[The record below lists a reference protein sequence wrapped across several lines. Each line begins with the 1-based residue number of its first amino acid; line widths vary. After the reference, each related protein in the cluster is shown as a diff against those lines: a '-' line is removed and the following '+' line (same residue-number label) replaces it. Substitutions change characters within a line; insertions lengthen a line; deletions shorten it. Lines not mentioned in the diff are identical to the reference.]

1 MLLDLF
7 ARYSPSR
14 EIFVIGRG
22 GEATRVAGKEF
33 RPYFYIMSP
42 KHDID
47 LPEYATAEDTNMIAL
62 VFDEARGGYRY
73 DPHMYVLKV
82 YVSSPSQV
90 RRIADTLKP
99 PARAGG
105 IVKFDVRASFD
116 LVRSFILDR
125 DPLLED
131 LDFAE
136 AISLAVRE
144 TQDLKIASFDMEV
157 EADKGEFPEAG
168 KARILSVSYS
178 ISRLSESADKVLD
191 DLVEDT
197 AIEYGEGDGCDA
209 VERFLKSIDGV
220 DIVVGYNS
228 ADFDMRFIKHCLG
241 KDEDGESGESRFLIY
256 NNKVYPHIDLFLLV
270 KSLRA
275 ALGIRSTDAYSLD
288 EVALDLMILRSGTR
302 IYDVERQASPEA
314 ISKWYRSDRGRFELY
329 SKADSAIALAIA
341 SQWIPVVSAI
351 SAISKIPLS
360 KIQDLPS
367 AGSIVEYI
375 LIRYLENLDPRVV
388 TEWRRA
394 SWGFGKVSRERA
406 VKLGLGEEHYM
417 GKVIS
422 AGGGVYRNVAV
433 FDFDQ
438 LYPTIYTFY
447 QVDPI
452 SSFASKEP
460 LHPGS
465 MRIYARK
472 GSQDMTF
479 YFNPLPGAVSVL
491 LSRFYEARKRLK
503 AMAREGV
510 SFAKIAD
517 KAVKIIANSAY
528 GALSKDSG
536 NLINEFASAYIFYK
550 SNEILLRAVRAIE
563 GMGLRVIYGD
573 TDSLFIQIP
582 EHIRGDLFNQLIQD
596 VVDAVRNAV
605 GEAFSIKFEG
615 LYDYIVIAMR
625 KSGAGESKKSYV
637 LVSDDNIIL
646 KGIFY
651 KHELPEI
658 LDIMRAE
665 IIRKML
671 LGIQPEKI
679 LDEIISGLS
688 HEEIIRGLTIRKT
701 VELNFI
707 SERGGLKLLNKPQHY
722 VALVYLCSRG
732 LCERHGSRFFFPADL
747 QKNIKMLSVRFGAI
761 SPRELIIVVG
771 DEIKRVVVK
780 DVSKDDERNGYWISY
795 SEKQLKI
802 DDAIRLLRV
811 CALKALNDLASIL
824 PQIRRSRSLLSHKPL
839 EDLEEVL

>member
-7 ARYSPSR
+7 VRYNPSR
-14 EIFVIGRG
+14 EIFAIGRG

-33 RPYFYIMSP
+33 RPYFYIISP
-42 KHDID
+42 KPEID
-47 LPEYATAEDTNMIAL
+47 LPEYATAESTNMIAL
-62 VFDEARGGYRY
+62 LFDEARGGYRY
-73 DPHMYVLKV
+73 DPHMYVFKV
-82 YVSSPSQV
+82 YTSSPTQI
-90 RRIADTLKP
+90 RKIADTLKP
-99 PARAGG
+99 PARPAG

-116 LVRSFILDR
+116 LVKSFILDR

-136 AISLAVRE
+136 AISFAVKE
-144 TQDLKIASFDMEV
+144 TQDLKVASFDMEV
-157 EADKGEFPEAG
+157 EASAGEFPEPG
-168 KARILSVSYS
+168 KSRILSVSYS
-178 ISRLSESADKVLD
+178 ISRISESADK
-191 DLVEDT
+191 DLEDLMEDT

-209 VERFLKSIDGV
+209 VERFLKSISGSGV

-228 ADFDMRFIKHCLG
+228 ADFDMGFINHCLG
-241 KDEDGESGESRFLIY
+241 KEGDSGESRFLIY

-270 KSLRA
+270 KSMRA
-275 ALGIRSTDAYSLD
+275 ALGIRSTVAYSLD
-288 EVALDLMILRSGTR
+288 EVALDLGILRSGTR
-302 IYDVERQASPEA
+302 IYDVERQASPET
-314 ISKWYRSDRGRFELY
+314 ISKWYRNDRGRFELY
-329 SKADSAIALAIA
+329 SKADSAIALAMA
-341 SQWIPVVSAI
+341 SQWIPVVAGI

-375 LIRYLENLDPRVV
+375 LIRYLENLDPPAI

-394 SWGFGKVSRERA
+394 SWSFGKVSRERA
-406 VKLGLGEEHYM
+406 MELGLGEEHYM

-447 QVDPI
+447 QVDPV
-452 SSFASKEP
+452 SSIASKEP
-460 LHPGS
+460 LHTGA
-465 MRIYARK
+465 MKIYARR
-472 GSQDMTF
+472 GSQDRAF
-479 YFNPLPGAVSVL
+479 YFNPLPGAVSIL

-510 SFAKIAD
+510 SFAKLAD
-517 KAVKIIANSAY
+517 KTVKIIANSAY

-563 GMGLRVIYGD
+563 RLGLKVIYGD

-582 EHIRGDLFNQLIQD
+582 EHVKGDLFEQLIKD
-596 VVDAVRNAV
+596 VVDAVKNAV

-615 LYDYIVIAMR
+615 LYEYMVIAMR
-625 KSGAGESKKSYV
+625 KAGGGESKKSYV
-637 LVSDDNIIL
+637 LVSDDNTIF

-651 KHELPEI
+651 KYELPEI
-658 LDIMRAE
+658 LDTMRAE

-671 LGIQPEKI
+671 LGVQPEKI
-679 LDEIISGLS
+679 LDEILSGLS
-688 HEEIIRGLTIRKT
+688 QEEIVRGLTIRKT

-707 SERGGLKLLNKPQHY
+707 SEKGGLKLLNKPQHY
-722 VALVYLCSRG
+722 VALVYLCSKG
-732 LCERHGSRFFFPADL
+732 LCERHGSRFFFTADHG
-747 QKNIKMLSVRFGAI
+747 NIKILSVRFGAI
-761 SPRELIIVVG
+761 SPRELIIVIG
-771 DEIKRVVVK
+771 DEIKKVTVK
-780 DVSKDDERNGYWISY
+780 EISKDDEKNGYWISY
-795 SEKQLKI
+795 SEKPLKI
-802 DDAIRLLRV
+802 EDAVKLLRV

-824 PQIRRSRSLLSHKPL
+824 PQTRMSRSLPLHKPL
-839 EDLEEVL
+839 EQLEEVL

>member
-7 ARYSPSR
+7 VRYNPSR

-22 GEATRVAGKEF
+22 GEATRLAGKEF
-33 RPYFYIMSP
+33 RPYFYVISP
-42 KHDID
+42 KPEID
-47 LPEYATAEDTNMIAL
+47 LPEYATAESTNMVAL
-62 VFDEARGGYRY
+62 TFDETRGSYRY
-73 DPHMYVLKV
+73 DPHVHVFKV
-82 YVSSPSQV
+82 YTSRPMQV
-90 RRIADTLKP
+90 RKIADTLKP
-99 PARAGG
+99 PARPAG

-116 LVRSFILDR
+116 LVRSFILDK
-125 DPLLED
+125 DSLLED

-136 AISLAVRE
+136 AISLAVMK
-144 TQDLKIASFDMEV
+144 TQDLKVASFDMEV
-157 EADKGEFPEAG
+157 EASSGEFPEPG
-168 KARILSVSYS
+168 RSRILSVSYS
-178 ISRLSESADKVLD
+178 ISRLSESADKDLE

-209 VERFLKSIDGV
+209 VERFLKSISGV

-228 ADFDMRFIKHCLG
+228 ADFDMRFINHCLG
-241 KDEDGESGESRFLIY
+241 KEDGDGESRFLIY
-256 NNKVYPHIDLFLLV
+256 NNNKVYPHIDLFLLV
-270 KSLRA
+270 KSMRA
-275 ALGIRSTDAYSLD
+275 ALGIRSTVAYSLD
-288 EVALDLMILRSGTR
+288 EVALDLGILKSSTR
-302 IYDVERQASPEA
+302 IYEVERQASPEA

-329 SKADSAIALAIA
+329 SKADSAIALAMA
-341 SQWIPVVSAI
+341 SQWIPVVAGI

-367 AGSIVEYI
+367 VGSIVEYI
-375 LIRYLENLDPRVV
+375 LIRYLENLDPPVV

-394 SWGFGKVSRERA
+394 SWSFGKVSLERA
-406 VKLGLGEEHYM
+406 MELGLGEEHFM

-422 AGGGVYRNVAV
+422 SGGGVYRNVAV

-452 SSFASKEP
+452 SSVASKEP
-460 LHPGS
+460 LHPGA
-465 MRIYARK
+465 MKIYVRR
-472 GSQDMTF
+472 GSQNRVF

-510 SFAKIAD
+510 SFAKLAD

-550 SNEILLRAVRAIE
+550 SNEILLKAVRAIE
-563 GMGLRVIYGD
+563 KLGLRVVYGD

-582 EHIRGDLFNQLIQD
+582 EHVSGELFDQLIQD
-596 VVDAVRNAV
+596 VVNAVRSAV
-605 GEAFSIKFEG
+605 AEAFSIKFEG
-615 LYDYIVIAMR
+615 LYDYMIVAMR
-625 KSGAGESKKSYV
+625 KAGGGESKKSYI
-637 LVSDDNIIL
+637 LISDDNTIL

-658 LDIMRAE
+658 LDTMRAE

-671 LGIQPEKI
+671 LGVQPEKI
-679 LDEIISGLS
+679 FDEILSGLS
-688 HEEIIRGLTIRKT
+688 QEEIVRGLTIRKT
-701 VELNFI
+701 VELDFV
-707 SERGGLKLLNKPQHY
+707 SEKGGLKLLNKPQHY

-732 LCERHGSRFFFPADL
+732 LCERHGTRFFFPADL
-747 QKNIKMLSVRFGAI
+747 HDTKILSVRFGAI
-761 SPRELIIVVG
+761 SPRELIIVIG
-771 DEIKRVVVK
+771 DEIKK
-780 DVSKDDERNGYWISY
+780 ITIKEISKDDERNGYWISY
-795 SEKQLKI
+795 SEKPIKI
-802 DDAIRLLRV
+802 EDAARLLRV

-824 PQIRRSRSLLSHKPL
+824 PQTRRSRSLPLYKPL
-839 EDLEEVL
+839 EQLEEVS